1 MGQDPVM
8 PERPTTAG
16 SYLIDMAHA
25 YRTPTWALSA
35 IAWGTR
41 LRDQP
46 SADPAKSD
54 VWYQLR
60 SGQWG
65 SILKDK
71 DIDRKS
77 IIEFNEALYGEDV
90 TPKVPKTWIF
100 NDFGPIAIRYFK
112 DLNKNGI
119 LDGNEVLSGE
129 MLHTTPDNEAQHKRG
144 RSVRLH
150 PSHGCIHLKPA
161 DRDTL
166 FAIGAFRRG
175 SPFIVHKYTDRFTG
189 AIL

>member
-1 MGQDPVM
+1 MELHFFPGQNLIVVKNKLKSITHRFEAMGGPPSMGQDPVM

-77 IIEFNEALYGEDV
+77 IIEFNEALYGEE
-90 TPKVPKTWIF
+90 K
-100 NDFGPIAIRYFK
+100 
-112 DLNKNGI
+112 
-119 LDGNEVLSGE
+119 
-129 MLHTTPDNEAQHKRG
+129 
-144 RSVRLH
+144 
-150 PSHGCIHLKPA
+150 
-161 DRDTL
+161 
-166 FAIGAFRRG
+166 
-175 SPFIVHKYTDRFTG
+175 
-189 AIL
+189 